1 MKIFEGKKDLVKGMH
16 GYALGYLRHMRAF
29 NLNQSFSM
37 AELIGEFLD
46 LLLEDAYESL
56 TKLKKLEQAFETS
69 SRHLIFKAENDPQLQ
84 DVDYF

>member
-29 NLNQSFSM
+29 KLNQSFTM

-46 LLLEDAYESL
+46 LLLEDA
-56 TKLKKLEQAFETS
+56 
-69 SRHLIFKAENDPQLQ
+69 
-84 DVDYF
+84 